1 MRPEELVAALVCDA
15 DRAPRSLIDEC
26 AQRGDALLDHLERL
40 AADPLA
46 WSERATQGEWWL
58 PLHAAMIAGLMPT
71 ERGGLHLVRLMR
83 WMEAVGD
90 EDLQDWLAGYW
101 PALFLNKPDSVL
113 PSLRELAEDRRVSW
127 YMRSG
132 AAEAFLAH
140 GEAHSPQALADAID
154 WAAGLAANQQEDWD
168 TRVVVAST
176 LLDYAPP
183 QHRTLLERLAGE
195 QGRLD
200 AMFNLDDVVHAFAAP
215 GTMRQ
220 ADRFRDPWAFYSPD
234 SIADRQRRWIEES
247 ETDDG
252 IEATANAFGIMPD
265 DLPLDV
271 SYGVFGDG
279 GFGEEVDSGVRSAS
293 SAARNDPCPC
303 GSGKKYKRCCLVKAS
318 AEPADE
324 LAWRRL
330 RRVLDEHRSTL
341 FRFAKRAYGA
351 SVLDEAERAFAG
363 DVEPAFDQDGPR
375 ATLFIPWA
383 FHFWSPSALC
393 TGVRDEELR
402 GVTPTAAYLARTRHV
417 DSLFKTYLQSCL
429 SSALSVFEIA
439 EVRPWRGFVL
449 RDLITGDEHDVSE
462 RSATATMQ
470 RGDLIVGQLA
480 TADGVTILEACQGFV
495 IPPIWKLEVLAWRQ
509 RTFPHGELVT
519 HDRLRERHEDVVALY
534 REIERRIFDRGMPD
548 IRNTDGDVIS
558 PRTVVFDISS
568 ERDTFDALR
577 HLAISDDDAALLR
590 EAEYDGDGVLKSV
603 RFPWLRAGPGH
614 AAGLERALLGWLN
627 VRRGRLTVEVN
638 SEARETRIRTIVAEV
653 LGDRAVYRM
662 TEEVSVEQEMGRQT
676 LRGGQSG
683 ASPEAAA
690 LAAMPE
696 VKQAVDAML
705 TRHYASWVN
714 EPLPALGGRTP
725 LEAVVNADGRE
736 AVAALVAQ
744 IERDGGRMQPP
755 LDPAIVRRMRE
766 TLGLVE

>member
-1 MRPEELVAALVCDA
+1 MRPEELIAALVCDE

-26 AQRGDALLDHLERL
+26 AQRGDALVDHLERL

-46 WSERATQGEWWL
+46 WSERATRGEWWL

-90 EDLQDWLAGYW
+90 VDLQDWLAGYW

-113 PSLRELAEDRRVSW
+113 PSLRELAEDRLVSW
-127 YMRSG
+127 YMRNG
-132 AAEAFLAH
+132 AAEALLAH
-140 GEAHSPQALADAID
+140 GEARSPQALADAID
-154 WAAGLAANQQEDWD
+154 WAAGLAANPQEDWD

-176 LLDYAPP
+176 LLDYAPL
-183 QHRTLLERLAGE
+183 QHRALLERLAGE
-195 QGRLD
+195 QDRLD
-200 AMFNLDDVVHAFAAP
+200 TMFNLDDVVRAFAAP

-220 ADRFRDPWAFYSPD
+220 ADRSRDPWAFYSPET
-234 SIADRQRRWIEES
+234 IADRQRRWTEES

-252 IEATANAFGIMPD
+252 IEAKANAFGIMPD
-265 DLPLDV
+265 DLPLDG
-271 SYGVFGDG
+271 SYGVFGAG
-279 GFGEEVDSGVRSAS
+279 GFGEEVGSGVRGAP

-303 GSGKKYKRCCLVKAS
+303 GSGKKYKRCCLAKAS
-318 AEPADE
+318 AEPADA

-341 FRFAKRAYGA
+341 LRFAKRAYGA
-351 SVLDEAERAFAG
+351 SVLDEAARAFAG
-363 DVEPAFDQDGPR
+363 DVEPAFDPDGPR

-393 TGVRDEELR
+393 TGVKDATLR

-417 DSLFKTYLQSCL
+417 DPLFKTYLQSCL

-439 EVRPWRGFVL
+439 EVRPRHGFVL
-449 RDLITGDEHDVSE
+449 RDLIIGDEHDVSE

-470 RGDLIVGQLA
+470 RGDLVVGQLA

-495 IPPIWKLEVLAWRQ
+495 IPPIWTLEVLAWRQ

-519 HDRLRERHEDVVALY
+519 HDRLRARHEDVVALY
-534 REIERRIFDRGMPD
+534 REIERRIFNRGMPD
-548 IRNTDGDVIS
+548 IRNTDGDVLS
-558 PRTVVFDISS
+558 LRTVVFDISS

-590 EAEYDGDGVLKSV
+590 EADYDGDGVLKSV

-614 AAGLERALLGWLN
+614 AAGLESTLLGWLN
-627 VRRGRLTVEVN
+627 VRSGRLTVEVN

-653 LGDRAVYRM
+653 LGDRARYRM

-676 LRGGQSG
+676 LRGGQRG

-696 VKQAVDAML
+696 VKRAVDAML

-725 LEAVVNADGRE
+725 LEAVVDADGRE

-744 IERDGGRMQPP
+744 IERNGGRMQPP

-766 TLGLVE
+766 TLGLME